1 MYTLTELRNE
11 MDSLSTLQLIE
22 RIEKIKQQLLIPFYL
37 ERKIVRDRIAASYP
51 HKEQVDG
58 TVTVTGYSPHGNGA
72 RAALLPELDT
82 LNAEIRPLAD
92 CCKLIEREIAARK
105 SQAKSKAKRGVM
117 PRSLN

>member
-22 RIEKIKQQLLIPFYL
+22 RIEKI
-37 ERKIVRDRIAASYP
+37 AASYP
-51 HKEQVDG
+51 HKEQADG
-58 TVTVTGYSPHGNGA
+58 TVTVTGYSPAGNGA

-105 SQAKSKAKRGVM
+105 SQAKSGGSHV
-117 PRSLN
+117 

>member
-22 RIEKIKQQLLIPFYL
+22 RIEKIPFYL

-51 HKEQVDG
+51 HKEQADG
-58 TVTVTGYSPHGNGA
+58 TVTVTGYSPAGNGA

-105 SQAKSKAKRGVM
+105 SQAKSGGSHV
-117 PRSLN
+117 